1 MVHGSAGEQ
10 RLRNLRRVTAC
21 REATGHGLLRAAP
34 SPLLRVDL
42 SSPREGRSAATVV
55 SDLFPDST
63 RYKTLVLY
71 FSASLVEYPP
81 VKTAHSFPLL
91 PLVATLGCSLSA
103 AAEGNAPLSASCSYA
118 ASAPATVS
126 APAKGTN
133 EATAADP
140 ADDDLLPEDDAD
152 SPAEDGSSALPY
164 FSPRPLPPIFDYW
177 QEVLMEQS
185 EARKYLVLDE
195 DEYNRPLTEDEKAE
209 IEEVRGH
216 IREALAAAKELF
228 TAQMA
233 LIRGPLSHPHYHP
246 NDPYEVEDY
255 LAICEEYLA
264 ESFHRDLEAL
274 SFCASFMSAGCVEP
288 TLHPGRRPMLSM
300 SEPEVIFRQRIGG
313 ESTVAHAW
321 QLDQRAAEWQER
333 QKRFMENYMEHY
345 GDGSE
350 GVGGESRDPFTG
362 YCELMESGIPAC
374 APDGS
379 LSEKTVPYGEAMR
392 ELIRREERAWERY
405 YTAMGEL
412 VCPSPGYRGSGT
424 PAFTLEY
431 QLYLLDTRER
441 FLYLLASGDQIIK
454 DLPSARQEKEAALLP
469 LHRMYAYGEI
479 FQDTALLFR
488 HPKLAGNPWCIS
500 FPLAGPGFIY
510 VKDNDVL
517 RRYVAAH
524 PEGGDVNI
532 RGYQVLESRGE
543 PYSSNK
549 QEGSSDDDVPA
560 PAADNALEM
569 QQLFDLLECSPA
581 DGYIY
586 G

>member
-126 APAKGTN
+126 APAEGTN

-233 LIRGPLSHPHYHP
+233 LIRGPLSHPHYQP
-246 NDPYEVEDY
+246 DDPYEVEDY
-255 LAICEEYLA
+255 LEICEKYLE

-274 SFCASFMSAGCVEP
+274 SFCASFMNAGCVEP
-288 TLHPGRRPMLSM
+288 TLHPGGRPMLNRPD
-300 SEPEVIFRQRIGG
+300 PEVIFWQRTGG
-313 ESTVAHAW
+313 DSTVANEWKLAR
-321 QLDQRAAEWQER
+321 QACEWQKR
-333 QKRFMENYMEHY
+333 QRRFMESYLAHY
-345 GDGSE
+345 SYDSAGFE
-350 GVGGESRDPFTG
+350 RESRDPFTE
-362 YCELMESGIPAC
+362 YCQVMTSEIPAC

-379 LSEKTVPYGEAMR
+379 PSDQTVTYCEAMR

-405 YTAMGEL
+405 YTAMGNL

-424 PAFTLEY
+424 GVSTLEY

-441 FLYLLASGDQIIK
+441 FLYLLASGDQNIK
-454 DLPSARQEKEAALLP
+454 DLPSARREKEAALLP
-469 LHRMYAYGEI
+469 LHSTYAYGEI

-500 FPLAGPGFIY
+500 FPLAEPGFIY
-510 VKDNDVL
+510 VVDNDVL
-517 RRYVAAH
+517 RQYVASH
-524 PEGGDVNI
+524 PEGGEVEI
-532 RGYQVLESRGE
+532 RGYQAPESHGE
-543 PYSSNK
+543 PYPSKQRKSS
-549 QEGSSDDDVPA
+549 STDDAPA
-560 PAADNALEM
+560 PAADRALEM
-569 QQLFDLLECSPA
+569 RQVFHLLECSPFE
-581 DGYIY
+581 GYM
-586 G
+586 

>member
-300 SEPEVIFRQRIGG
+300 SEPEVIFWQRIGG
-313 ESTVAHAW
+313 DSSIANIW
-321 QLDQRAAEWQER
+321 KLDQQIYTWRDR
-333 QKRFMENYMEHY
+333 QWRFMASYLEHY
-345 GDGSE
+345 SNKSVYFESE
-350 GVGGESRDPFTG
+350 SNDPFTG
-362 YCELMESGIPAC
+362 YCKVMGTEIPAC

-379 LSEKTVPYGEAMR
+379 RSDQTVHYREGMR
-392 ELIRREERAWERY
+392 ALIRREERAWERY

-479 FQDTALLFR
+479 FRDTALLFR
-488 HPKLAGNPWCIS
+488 HPKLAGKPWCIS
-500 FPLAGPGFIY
+500 FPHAGPGFIY

-517 RRYVAAH
+517 RQYVDTH
-524 PEGGDVNI
+524 PGGGELEV
-532 RGYQVLESRGE
+532 RGYQALESHGE
-543 PYSSNK
+543 PYPSK
-549 QEGSSDDDVPA
+549 QRESSSDDDAPA
-560 PAADNALEM
+560 PAADRALEM
-569 QQLFDLLECSPA
+569 RQVFHLLECSPFE
-581 DGYIY
+581 DYM
-586 G
+586 